1 MPSLLVVDDTPIIR
15 STIVNVVAR
24 SEMGFSPVV
33 EAVNGADAIEKA
45 RAVPPD
51 VVLMDIRMP
60 GVDGLEAAGVI
71 RREHPAAR
79 IVFLSAYDDFS
90 YVQRALKLG
99 AVDYLLKPIR
109 PNSLRD
115 LLDELARPKAEEATA
130 PSFPTAGIEAPGSG
144 GGGRNDPIGRA
155 LAYIAQ
161 NFRSSSISL
170 AEVADAAYLS
180 PSHLA
185 HRFRQKVGVG
195 YQQYVTNLRI
205 DAAKTMLST
214 TDLPVAVIAE
224 DIGYPNLTN
233 FYRLFQRE
241 TGLTPAAYRR
251 ANATEGPAPQ
261 PSKPRP
267 RARH

>member
-1 MPSLLVVDDTPIIR
+1 LVVDDTPIIR
-15 STIVNVVAR
+15 STIVNVVNRAD
-24 SEMGFSPVV
+24 MGFSPVL

-45 RAVPPD
+45 RQVPPD

-71 RREHPAAR
+71 RREYPAAR
-79 IVFLSAYDDFS
+79 IVFLSAYDDFA

-99 AVDYLLKPIR
+99 AIDYILKPIR
-109 PNSLRD
+109 PSALRD
-115 LLDELARPKAEEATA
+115 LLGGLARGGVEEALPPASIATETPA
-130 PSFPTAGIEAPGSG
+130 ATPAAN
-144 GGGRNDPIGRA
+144 GRNDPIGRA
-155 LAYIAQ
+155 LAYIGQ

-170 AEVADAAYLS
+170 AEVADAAHLS

-205 DAAKTMLST
+205 DAAKTMLATS
-214 TDLPVAVIAE
+214 DLPVAVIAE
-224 DIGYPNLTN
+224 DVGYPNLTN

-251 ANATEGPAPQ
+251 ANTSGEVEHK
-261 PSKPRP
+261 PS
-267 RARH
+267 ARRVGETRH